1 MAWNLWER
9 GVFKKI
15 DVNKVKNIDVFIDI
29 LINIINNKTVLLTTT
44 LLVKLNR
51 IISDLKVKSGMDN
64 IHNFDDK
71 DKLSKTDLDKYM
83 IHLKRD
89 IGSVK
94 KILKTISG
102 NPTDS
107 HQILTNLLN

>member
-1 MAWNLWER
+1 M
-9 GVFKKI
+9 
-15 DVNKVKNIDVFIDI
+15 
-29 LINIINNKTVLLTTT
+29 INIINNKTVLLTTT

-51 IISDLKVKSGMDN
+51 IISDLKVKSGMD
-64 IHNFDDK
+64 IYNFDDK

-94 KILKTISG
+94 TILKAISG